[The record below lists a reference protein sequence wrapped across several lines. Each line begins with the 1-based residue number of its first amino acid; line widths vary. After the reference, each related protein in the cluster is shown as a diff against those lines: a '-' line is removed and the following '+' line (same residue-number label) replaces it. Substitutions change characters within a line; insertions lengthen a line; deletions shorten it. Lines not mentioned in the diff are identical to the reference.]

1 MCSINPGP
9 HWCCLCKN
17 ENKPAEPGIEP
28 GPPAFPVQCSTTELL
43 GHIPMDVGFTILT
56 AWTYVR
62 VTSIL
67 VQVWMSNSR
76 GQWRANHATTLEEW
90 RLIICQ
96 LNNSESHENAE
107 YGQVTETRFRTPSP
121 PNLPPQPSASSSS
134 SRPTS
139 FFHHPD
145 SSHTPAKA
153 KAAISSGFCHAPGIE
168 EKRQLIVKSD
178 MSDMIPEVP
187 VEDFFHSILPPL
199 LHSQEELIGKVIAK
213 LEGNGTIDK
222 DNDCW
227 SAFREDPCKH
237 SEHGSQAFQ
246 GLTLM
251 WERVIS
257 AAKEVD
263 GSLEQ
268 TFKLIVSG
276 HVYIHSDQTRLCQPD
291 AFNKKMPEERHFVYD
306 IANPYQFKKDHG
318 VTQIIEDFSKVLFDM
333 EQVLARDPRR
343 RFTFGTTIENRMTRL
358 WFLSHATLLRS
369 TSFDFMTDR
378 RLLVHLF
385 LSLAFSFLQDLG
397 WDTTMSLS
405 HVDSSRWRQYNIDV
419 NGHTFTTMEV
429 LSDASADSP
438 LGRATRV
445 WKVKDSDGKERVL
458 KDVWL
463 ETDRKEEHVILEEIL
478 ESTKL
483 IKPDP
488 ELDVNYYEELQKR
501 MLKPT
506 AHCSVLVDDKTVE
519 GDPAKGQPDNTG
531 VIMLRG
537 YDLGGAKLV
546 KLLPDRASTPAP
558 PPSITYSMPG
568 DRDFVPLSS
577 SRLADR
583 LNDANSE
590 HLDSSVVSSPQDTL
604 EQVDQTDAI
613 NAAQRK
619 VVTYPGRHRY
629 HYRIVFEQCA
639 TTMHDERS
647 LGNVLNALLEVS
659 RALWIMYLAG
669 WVHRDISG
677 GNVYWFERGQMG
689 LLGDFEYAVQNTN
702 ERRHDV
708 RTGTPFF
715 MAAET
720 IVESGKVFFKLEE
733 KQETEFPV
741 VDDPKS
747 ALAFSYNPLHDLE
760 SIWWILVYVL
770 FFNDA
775 EFLRSRNA
783 ESREEKM
790 EKLFHGRLDVTDR
803 QPFLRNVNDGAIADL
818 QECLSPS
825 FLPALNLLVKLA
837 STLVGAYENAEKT
850 HPSRKIDKLCFGIHG
865 TFMELFM
872 YKKYIEPL
880 KTIRLVP
887 VKATAKEQIS
897 STLIDMDS
905 ERPSKRSKTSANGG
919 SSGSNLRM
927 GQNSRRRGSSTPP
940 LDDYYYGSTVTT
952 GKPRSSAHCTSS
964 LGAVSVSVEDT
975 DTG

>member
-1 MCSINPGP
+1 M
-9 HWCCLCKN
+9 
-17 ENKPAEPGIEP
+17 
-28 GPPAFPVQCSTTELL
+28 
-43 GHIPMDVGFTILT
+43 
-56 AWTYVR
+56 
-62 VTSIL
+62 
-67 VQVWMSNSR
+67 
-76 GQWRANHATTLEEW
+76 
-90 RLIICQ
+90 
-96 LNNSESHENAE
+96 
-107 YGQVTETRFRTPSP
+107 
-121 PNLPPQPSASSSS
+121 
-134 SRPTS
+134 
-139 FFHHPD
+139 PD
-145 SSHTPAKA
+145 T
-153 KAAISSGFCHAPGIE
+153 
-168 EKRQLIVKSD
+168 
-178 MSDMIPEVP
+178 IPEVP

-199 LHSQEELIGKVIAK
+199 PRSQEELIGKVIAK

-222 DNDCW
+222 DNDRW
-227 SAFREDPCKH
+227 SAFREDPRKH
-237 SEHGSQAFQ
+237 SEHESQAFQ
-246 GLTLM
+246 GLTLI

-268 TFKLIVSG
+268 TFELVVSG

-291 AFNKKMPEERHFVYD
+291 AFNKLCSTTAQTHSDTRNAKRRKTPEDRHFVYD

-343 RFTFGTTIENRMTRL
+343 RFTFGTTIENRTTRL
-358 WFLSHATLLRS
+358 WFLSRATLLRS

-385 LSLAFSFLQDLG
+385 LSLAFSSLQDLG

-405 HVDSSRWRQYNIDV
+405 HVDSSRRRQYNIDV

-506 AHCSVLVDDKTVE
+506 AHCRVLVDDKTVE
-519 GDPAKGQPDNTG
+519 GDPAKGQPDDTG

-537 YDLGGAKLV
+537 YDLGSAKLV

-577 SRLADR
+577 SRLADG
-583 LNDANSE
+583 LDDANSE

-639 TTMHDERS
+639 TTMYDERS

-677 GNVYWFERGQMG
+677 GNVYWFEHGQMG
-689 LLGDFEYAVQNTN
+689 LLGDFEYAVRNTD

-720 IVESGKVFFKLEE
+720 IGDSYIYAKSKNELRVGKVFFKLEE

-775 EFLRSRNA
+775 EFSRSRNA
-783 ESREEKM
+783 ESRQEKM

-825 FLPALNLLVKLA
+825 FHPALNLLVKLA

-850 HPSRKIDKLCFGIHG
+850 HPRKIDELCFGIHG
-865 TFMELFM
+865 TFMELFT

-919 SSGSNLRM
+919 SSGSNSRM
-927 GQNSRRRGSSTPP
+927 GQNSRRRGSRKR
-940 LDDYYYGSTVTT
+940 GS
-952 GKPRSSAHCTSS
+952 GLRQ
-964 LGAVSVSVEDT
+964 
-975 DTG
+975 